1 MNIRVRTF
9 MMGMYV
15 KGVSHSWGD
24 DEEGKVMRALSTRCD
39 AVGGLGA
46 W

>member
-1 MNIRVRTF
+1 

-15 KGVSHSWGD
+15 KGVSHSLWD
-24 DEEGKVMRALSTRCD
+24 EEEGKVTRALSTRCD